1 MSQPRGPSGVVCDGL
16 VGMRGPVFR
25 AMRLDDLDAVMAI
38 ESRAYDFP
46 WTRGNF
52 ADAMGAGNEMLVLLD
67 HDGAM
72 IGYFVAM
79 PGVEEMHLL
88 NITVDPLRQGQGFGL
103 DLLDAVVWA
112 ASCHHATMVWLE
124 VRPSNLRAL
133 RLYERYGFHPVARRR
148 NYYPAFDAEGRACK
162 EDAIVMSARTEA
174 LRRRR
179 APGLGH

>member
-1 MSQPRGPSGVVCDGL
+1 MSESHGRAEIAIAESGAPL
-16 VGMRGPVFR
+16 PTMRD
-25 AMRLDDLDAVMAI
+25 MRLDDLDAVMAI
-38 ESRAYDFP
+38 ESRAYAFP

-52 ADAMGAGNEMLVLLD
+52 ADAIGANNVTLVLID
-67 HDGAM
+67 PSGVM

-88 NITVDPLRQGQGFGL
+88 NITVDPLLQGRGYGL
-103 DLLDAVVWA
+103 DLLDAVLWA
-112 ASCHHATMVWLE
+112 SVCDQATLLWLE

-162 EDAIVMSARTEA
+162 EDAIVMSARVET

-179 APGLGH
+179 APALDV

>member
-1 MSQPRGPSGVVCDGL
+1 MNASHGVSEGALADSRGERPSSLRD
-16 VGMRGPVFR
+16 
-25 AMRLDDLDAVMAI
+25 MRLDDLDAVMAI

-52 ADAMGAGNEMLVLLD
+52 ADAVGANNVTQVIFDASGDMV
-67 HDGAM
+67 
-72 IGYFVAM
+72 GYFVAM

-88 NITVDPLRQGQGFGL
+88 NITVDPLRQRQGFGL
-103 DLLDAVVWA
+103 DLLDAVLCA
-112 ASCHHATMVWLE
+112 AVCHRAALLWLE
-124 VRPSNLRAL
+124 VRPSNHRAV

-162 EDAIVMSARTEA
+162 EDAIVMSARVET

-179 APGLGH
+179 APALDV